1 MYNNFDV
8 NEKLLSTFNISL
20 DEYLTLDNEIK
31 YLLDVAYWNLVKE
44 KIAKENEKESI
55 KKKILTIFKRK

>member
-8 NEKLLSTFNISL
+8 NEKLLSTFIISL